1 MPMRDAA
8 AAARGPSERRAAA
21 IPAGRGRTGVGRDTA
36 IPLDKTELPRP
47 SLDRKPRGR
56 PRGLADRGT
65 RACRPIDRERREQD
79 CVSEK
84 QSERTWVLRLP
95 ARMARAGPAA
105 PTAFAAVT
113 RLAAAKP
120 ARRDRRR
127 ALIVDGARSEK
138 CASTGLLTTP
148 KHRCDRII
156 PYSFRA
162 VEQSSTSAEHCTRL
176 RQKKTEKTLRIFSF
190 GAEAN
195 NANSCCRSFAKK
207 RRSSVGGDTD
217 RVARDAQTRC
227 SWLSA
232 R

>member
-1 MPMRDAA
+1 MRDAA

-148 KHRCDRII
+148 KHLAAIGLF
-156 PYSFRA
+156 PSFRA

-176 RQKKTEKTLRIFSF
+176 RQKKTEKTGLYFFFRSRGKYCIVLQKLRE
-190 GAEAN
+190 EA
-195 NANSCCRSFAKK
+195 SLFCR
-207 RRSSVGGDTD
+207 RRHRSSRTRRTD
-217 RVARDAQTRC
+217 TRC

>member
-1 MPMRDAA
+1 MPGLASCVRGDRVCVFGFGRVLVRGRNDGETGAAHADAR
-8 AAARGPSERRAAA
+8 RGRRR
-21 IPAGRGRTGVGRDTA
+21 PRPQRTQGGGDTGREGSNGRGSRHRDTA
-36 IPLDKTELPRP
+36 RQNRTSETVPRSKTPRP
-47 SLDRKPRGR
+47 SARSRRSRDPRV
-56 PRGLADRGT
+56 PA
-65 RACRPIDRERREQD
+65 DRERREQD

-156 PYSFRA
+156 PKLPS
-162 VEQSSTSAEHCTRL
+162 
-176 RQKKTEKTLRIFSF
+176 
-190 GAEAN
+190 G
-195 NANSCCRSFAKK
+195 
-207 RRSSVGGDTD
+207 
-217 RVARDAQTRC
+217 
-227 SWLSA
+227 
-232 R
+232 

>member
-1 MPMRDAA
+1 MPGLASCVRGDRVCAWVWARISREETMRDGAVHA
-8 AAARGPSERRAAA
+8 DDARRGRAARGPSERRAAA
-21 IPAGRGRTGVGRDTA
+21 IPAGRGRTGAGRDTA
-36 IPLDKTELPRP
+36 IPLDRTELPRP

-65 RACRPIDRERREQD
+65 RACRPTGTSKQD

-113 RLAAAKP
+113 RLAAAKT

-138 CASTGLLTTP
+138 CASKGLLLTTVR
-148 KHRCDRII
+148 HWDRII
-156 PYSFRA
+156 PKLPS
-162 VEQSSTSAEHCTRL
+162 
-176 RQKKTEKTLRIFSF
+176 
-190 GAEAN
+190 G
-195 NANSCCRSFAKK
+195 
-207 RRSSVGGDTD
+207 
-217 RVARDAQTRC
+217 
-227 SWLSA
+227 
-232 R
+232 